1 VIDFRIGGP
10 ATIKSQAGTQGTGDI
25 TVTSLG
31 GLSGSVA
38 LTIFSSAG
46 LQASLTGNSLLL
58 SPNQQASSGL
68 TVSASSAANYTLTVT
83 GTFGQLSHSTTIT
96 IRVYDFGIS
105 ASPSSFTLPAGT
117 SSSSTVTIT
126 GYNGFCC
133 GVGLSVAGLP
143 QGLSASI
150 GTNPVVLQSG
160 GSGMSIGISV
170 LTINAGSATPGN
182 TYSIVVTGTVGGGI
196 PHPVTLT
203 VTVTN
208 DFAVSTDISSLS
220 FSAGGSGP
228 AKITVTSST
237 GFAGLVK
244 LSVSGS
250 PNGLSF
256 SLSQQNVTLIPGL
269 SQTLTLTVSSDG
281 ALQSGAYTI
290 TVTASSGSN
299 SHNSLLVL
307 SLGPAPQILV
317 PPTAFR
323 VNPGTVLKFTVNAT
337 DADKSSTL
345 TLTVVPTSL
354 PAGASFTPVSQSG
367 GSVSGLFNWV
377 PRSNQAPGDYL
388 VSFTVTDGHGG
399 SSTSQVT
406 IHVNGV
412 SGTSNIPSISGPF
425 SYAIFA
431 AIGVGVVVLGDRLL
445 KQRKLRQVAGQ
456 PKPSGD

>member
-1 VIDFRIGGP
+1 
-10 ATIKSQAGTQGTGDI
+10 
-25 TVTSLG
+25 
-31 GLSGSVA
+31 
-38 LTIFSSAG
+38 
-46 LQASLTGNSLLL
+46 
-58 SPNQQASSGL
+58 
-68 TVSASSAANYTLTVT
+68 
-83 GTFGQLSHSTTIT
+83 
-96 IRVYDFGIS
+96 
-105 ASPSSFTLPAGT
+105 
-117 SSSSTVTIT
+117 
-126 GYNGFCC
+126 
-133 GVGLSVAGLP
+133 
-143 QGLSASI
+143 
-150 GTNPVVLQSG
+150 
-160 GSGMSIGISV
+160 MSIGISV